1 MTIGVKDIM
10 SDITKSLANKDILLY
25 KLISFWLNINAFYK
39 NLYYIIKNIKQ

>member
-25 KLISFWLNINAFYK
+25 KLISF
-39 NLYYIIKNIKQ
+39 